1 MKMLLDT
8 NYIPYL
14 KLLNHLYRESTTG
27 SIRYFSTELNLERRV
42 VIKTVEHLMIDIV
55 ENNWHDMLIL
65 EFNEGELIAKIG
77 PLFSLDVFY
86 SHYMSISF
94 SVELALHIFKN
105 PTVTIEEILDYFYIS
120 QATFYR
126 RLPPLKK
133 VLADFNL
140 ELNFTNK
147 QDTLLGEEK
156 QIRYFYFILFWEN
169 LHSFPPILD
178 CFTIKDTKNLEA
190 FYVRYQI
197 PIPLTEITTI
207 HLEIALF
214 RLYQGFTLTEF
225 QLYLLPL
232 VYCSRIDFY
241 EQFSPFFQSL
251 NLSEDQLIIELG
263 LFYFSFVTAT
273 IYSPTIAKNI
283 PLYEIPWAF
292 PAVPHIHKW
301 VNYYIAFFKDPL
313 SNEEYVYLL
322 LNLYLIQL
330 KFEVWTGGSLS
341 VGINT
346 VEEILHY
353 DNPYILIQT
362 NLFFDFLNQQEKE
375 FYLTPFQN
383 MSYTLLIRRL
393 IATSKPALNV
403 LICSKIGQ
411 EQNDWLAHYVLKIS
425 TIPIHIHSAW
435 QPDLDLIITDH
446 ALSTSLIPENLDH
459 YFMWSAFP
467 KPLEWTQLLRRLE
480 KLYYN
485 KFSTS

>member
-1 MKMLLDT
+1 MKILLDT

-14 KLLNHLYRESTTG
+14 KLLNHLYRNSPTG
-27 SIRYFSTELNLERRV
+27 SIRYFSTELNLERRTI
-42 VIKTVEHLMIDIV
+42 IKTIENLMLDIT
-55 ENNWHDMLIL
+55 ENNWQDMLTL
-65 EFNEGELIAKIG
+65 EFQEGELTATIG

-86 SHYMSISF
+86 SHYMSLSF
-94 SVELALHIFKN
+94 SVELALYIFKN
-105 PTVTIEEILDYFYIS
+105 PTATIEEILDYFYIS

-126 RLPPLKK
+126 RLPPLKQ

-140 ELNFTNK
+140 ELNFANK
-147 QDTLLGEEK
+147 QATLLGEEK

-169 LHSFPPILD
+169 LHSFPANLD
-178 CFTIKDTKNLEA
+178 CLNTKDKKNLET
-190 FYVRYQI
+190 FYAHYQI
-197 PIPLTEITTI
+197 SIPLTEITEI
-207 HLEIALF
+207 HIEIALF

-225 QLYLLPL
+225 PLYLLPL
-232 VYCSRIDFY
+232 IYCSRIDFY
-241 EQFSPFFQSL
+241 EHFIPFFQPL
-251 NLSEDQLIIELG
+251 NLSENQLTIELG
-263 LFYFSFVTAT
+263 LLYFSFVTAT

-283 PLYEIPWAF
+283 PLYEIPWTF
-292 PAVPHIHKW
+292 PTVPHIHKW
-301 VNYYIAFFKDPL
+301 VNYYIAFFKAPL

-375 FYLTPFQN
+375 YFLTPFQK

-393 IATSKPALNV
+393 IATSKPALNI
-403 LICSKIGQ
+403 LICSKVGQ
-411 EQNDWLAHYVLKIS
+411 EQNDWLAHFVLKIS
-425 TIPIHIHSAW
+425 TIPVHIHSAW
-435 QPDLDLIITDH
+435 QPNLDLIITDH
-446 ALSTSLIPENLDH
+446 ALSASLIPDNLDH

-467 KPLEWTQLLRRLE
+467 KPLEWTQLLQRLE

-485 KFSTS
+485 KFLPS